1 MHRIRTTTVAL
12 LSTVALTVGAAPF
25 AAHADKPDREPCAK
39 QEAQVQKAEDAL
51 ARVTAVFAKQKKH
64 VAHARADVKHAD
76 NRSERAKAVAALHA
90 AKVKKEKVAKAKKAQ
105 QMRLAKATQRLTDC
119 ETANSSTTA
128 A

>member
-12 LSTVALTVGAAPF
+12 LSTAALAVGVAPF
-25 AAHADKPDREPCAK
+25 AAYAGQPDREPCAK
-39 QEAQVQKAEDAL
+39 QETQVQKAEDAL
-51 ARVTAVFAKQKKH
+51 ARVTIVFAKQKER
-64 VAHARADVKHAD
+64 VVDARQDVKHAD

>member
-25 AAHADKPDREPCAK
+25 AAHADEPDSEPCAT

-51 ARVTAVFAKQKKH
+51 ARLTAVFAKQKEH
-64 VAHARADVKHAD
+64 VADARQDVKHAD

-105 QMRLAKATQRLTDC
+105 QARLANATERLADC
-119 ETANSSTTA
+119 ETADSSTTA
-128 A
+128 